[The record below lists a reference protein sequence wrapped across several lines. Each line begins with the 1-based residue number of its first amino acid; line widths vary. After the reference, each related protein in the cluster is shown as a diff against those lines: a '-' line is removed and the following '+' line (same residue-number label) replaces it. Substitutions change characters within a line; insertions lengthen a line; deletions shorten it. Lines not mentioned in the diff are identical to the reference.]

1 MVGVSCSVVVVWVIL
16 IILSL
21 LQVLGRCEL
30 WVVSGTM
37 KIVGMSLQTKEKYA
51 DLLNGSFFFFSRR
64 MWCLKRDVRTNAL
77 LRLLTWTRTEGEQRA
92 LLFHLLYI
100 IVFLFSSSCL
110 FRRLSASCARPFFAA
125 HTSTLLRR
133 AVCRCPSGLCICIHP
148 FWGRNLS
155 VGASSL

>member
-1 MVGVSCSVVVVWVIL
+1 MGGVSRSVVVVWVIL

-21 LQVLGRCEL
+21 LPVLGRCEL
-30 WVVSGTM
+30 CVVCGTI
-37 KIVGMSLQTKEKYA
+37 KIVDIFLQTKEKYA
-51 DLLNGSFFFFSRR
+51 DLLNGSFFLLLEANVVFEERR
-64 MWCLKRDVRTNAL
+64 ANKRPSSPLGVDADG
-77 LRLLTWTRTEGEQRA
+77 GEQRA
-92 LLFHLLYI
+92 LSFHLLYI

-110 FRRLSASCARPFFAA
+110 FRRLSAFCARLFFVA

-133 AVCRCPSGLCICIHP
+133 AVCRCPSGLRICTRP